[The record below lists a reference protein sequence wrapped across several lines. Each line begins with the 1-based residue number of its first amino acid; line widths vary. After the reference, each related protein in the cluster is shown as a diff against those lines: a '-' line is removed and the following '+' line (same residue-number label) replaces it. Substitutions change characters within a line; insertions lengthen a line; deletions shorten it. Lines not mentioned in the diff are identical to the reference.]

1 MSFLTRTSLK
11 NRLIVGLTTLAIAV
25 IGVVSMGSLK
35 QELMPSMQV
44 PMAFVMAQSQGLAP
58 EEMASTV
65 AEPVEQALLAV
76 PGVTSVTSTTSSG
89 DAQIIAEW
97 RFGEDDDETL
107 RAIRSAAEALR
118 PSFPSG
124 SELQVMSGGADD
136 MPAMMLSAGTSG
148 DQEAFG
154 DALAQTVVPALQ
166 NIPGVRTVDLAGQQ
180 EHRITIALR
189 AADVTRLEV
198 DPASLQPILQSHG
211 AALPAGQAE
220 SAEGPIS
227 VTVGTPLASLED
239 IAALPVPTADGAVRI
254 SDFADVELE
263 AVPAQSLSRVNGN
276 PSLTLQ
282 ITPAQGANV
291 VDISHAVHAE
301 LDRLAPTLDA
311 EFITIFDQAP
321 FIEQSIHDLSV
332 EGGLG
337 LLFAV
342 LVILAF
348 LWSWRS
354 TVIAAVSIPLS
365 LLITLIGLWTSGNT
379 LNILTLGALTI
390 AIGRVVD
397 DSIVVIEN
405 ISRRRGDG
413 PLTVEDVVASVRQVA
428 GAITA
433 STLTTVAVFL
443 PIAFVSGIAGQL
455 FRPFAVTVSIA
466 LIASLVVALTIVPVL
481 AYWFLRHAPAHRG
494 AAASAADG
502 AAGADRA
509 GGTVQ
514 DPERAPE
521 PAAFGAGSADAPR
534 SLPAEPSEL
543 DEIHTAPDRLQRTF
557 MPALNAT
564 RRHPAITLVVSGL
577 LLVATLGMTAFIK
590 TDFLGSSGQES
601 LQLTQA
607 PPQEAGDDLV
617 AAAEPVE
624 AALGGIPGI
633 ADVMTSIPMPTPGTP
648 STISYDLQLDDGA
661 DVETVEAAVQDAV
674 DALPDAGEISL
685 ASQDAFVAGAAGEGI
700 ALQISGNDGQ
710 ALREAS
716 DLLEAQLADAAG
728 VRSVTSE
735 LSGEQPVL
743 RVVVDELEATRLG
756 FDRTTIATAVQE
768 ALSGSTVGTLMLGGQ
783 ERDIIVRTPGTERA
797 ADQLGE
803 VLLPVTAQ
811 QTAEAQKAAGK
822 VLEDKAKAEAE
833 NARIE
838 AANELDAQIADAANQ
853 RAELVSQIGAL
864 NEQLAQLSAAP
875 VVPEA
880 PRTPDEDA
888 LVRAQEERAEQ
899 LAGLQGALES
909 AQAGITGMDEQ
920 IAALRQAQTDAA
932 TQQAEAEAAEAEQR
946 EAAEVTGDA
955 IPLSAVATIEEELTA
970 PTITRADGERQVS
983 LTVIPRDGEL
993 ATASLSIDTAIAET
1007 KLPAGVQFEQGGA
1020 AEQQDEAFGQ
1030 LGLAMLAAI
1039 MLVLLVMVAT
1049 FRSFRGPLVLLIS
1062 IPFAATG
1069 AIIGLLVTQTALGLP
1084 ALIGLLM
1091 LIGIVVTNAIVLMD
1105 LVNRLREAGA
1115 TLDEAVEHGTR
1126 LRLRPILMT
1135 AAATVFALIPMSLG
1149 LTGGGV
1155 FISKPLAI
1163 VVIGGLVSST
1173 LLTLI
1178 LVPILYTLVE
1188 RRRERRLAKRAA
1200 RRERRLA
1207 LRADDASA
1215 PAEAR
1220 DAQREFAAEQRTA
1233 KQDARAAKQAARAAQ
1248 RAAKREGREAKRA
1261 ARANRSTARSAGSA
1275 GGRSPEADAAGEDGT
1290 AGGGEPGAAGEARA

>member
-25 IGVVSMGSLK
+25 IGIVSMGSLK

-44 PMAFVMAQSQGLAP
+44 PMAFVSAQSQGLAP
-58 EEMASTV
+58 EEMSSTV
-65 AEPVEQALLAV
+65 TEPIEQALRAV
-76 PGVTSVTSTTSSG
+76 PGVTSVTSTTMSG
-89 DAQIIAEW
+89 DAQITAEW
-97 RFGEDDDETL
+97 KFGTDDDETL
-107 RAIRSAAEALR
+107 RAIRSAAEALK

-124 SELQVMSGGADD
+124 SEVQVISGGADD
-136 MPAMMLSAGTSG
+136 LPAMALSAGTSG

-154 DALAQTVVPALQ
+154 SAVEQTVVPALQ
-166 NIPGVRTVDLAGQQ
+166 AVPGVRTVTLAGQQ
-180 EHRITIALR
+180 EQRIMIDLR
-189 AADVTRLEV
+189 PADVTRLKI
-198 DPASLQPILQSHG
+198 DPATLQPILQANG

-220 SAEGPIS
+220 SAEGPLSI
-227 VTVGTPLASLED
+227 TVGSKLTSVED
-239 IAALPVPTADGAVRI
+239 IAGIAVPTADGVARI
-254 SDFADVELE
+254 SDFADVTTET
-263 AVPAQSLSRVNGN
+263 VPSQTISRVNGN

-282 ITPAQGANV
+282 ITPSQGANV
-291 VDISHAVHAE
+291 VDISHAVNAE
-301 LDRLAPTLDA
+301 LDRLAPTLHAD
-311 EFITIFDQAP
+311 FVTIFDQAP
-321 FIEQSIHDLSV
+321 YIEQSIHDLSV

-354 TVIAAVSIPLS
+354 TIIAAVSIPLS
-365 LLITLIGLWTSGNT
+365 LLITLIGLWWSGNT

-413 PLTVEDVVASVRQVA
+413 PLTIEGVVASVRQVA

-466 LIASLVVALTIVPVL
+466 LLASLVVALTIVPVL
-481 AYWFLRHAPAHRG
+481 AYWFLKNAPAHRAKTAAVDPDAPSVPAPAPG
-494 AAASAADG
+494 AAAFPAEAISD
-502 AAGADRA
+502 D
-509 GGTVQ
+509 T
-514 DPERAPE
+514 APTAVLA
-521 PAAFGAGSADAPR
+521 PTPAGSAAT
-534 SLPAEPSEL
+534 AAAAVPSEL
-543 DEIHTAPDRLQRTF
+543 DEIHTAPDRLQRSF

-577 LLVATLGMTAFIK
+577 LLVATLGMTAFIQ

-601 LQLTQA
+601 LQLTQT
-607 PPQEAGDDLV
+607 PPKEASGDLV

-624 AALGGIPGI
+624 QVLLGVPGI
-633 ADVMTSIPMPTPGTP
+633 ADVMTSIPVPAPGTP
-648 STISYDLQLDDGA
+648 NTISYDLQLDTDA
-661 DVETVEAAVQDAV
+661 EAAQVEDAV
-674 DALPDAGEISL
+674 RRATDGLSDAGDIAL
-685 ASQDAFVAGAAGEGI
+685 ASQDAFVAGAGDGI
-700 ALQISGNDGQ
+700 ALQISGNDSE
-710 ALREAS
+710 ALRQAS
-716 DLLEAQLADAAG
+716 DLLEKQLADADG
-728 VRSVTSE
+728 VRSVKSE
-735 LSGEQPVL
+735 LAGEQPVM
-743 RVVVDELEATRLG
+743 RVKVDEVQAARLG
-756 FDRTTIATAVQE
+756 FDRATIAKSIQE
-768 ALSGSTVGTLMLGGQ
+768 ALTGSTVGTLMLEGQ
-783 ERDIIVRTPGTERA
+783 ERDIVVRTPGSERT
-797 ADQLGE
+797 ADKLGE
-803 VLLPVTAQ
+803 ILLPVTAQ

-822 VLEDKAKAEAE
+822 VIEDKAKAEAE
-833 NARIE
+833 
-838 AANELDAQIADAANQ
+838 AAQVKAENDLSNQIAEAANQ
-853 RAELVSQIGAL
+853 RAELASQIGPL
-864 NEQLAQLSAAP
+864 SEQLSALMTAP
-875 VVPEA
+875 IVPEE
-880 PRTPDEDA
+880 PRSPEEDA
-888 LVRAQEERAEQ
+888 ALRAQQERAEQ
-899 LAGLQGALES
+899 ISALQGALES
-909 AQAGITGMDEQ
+909 ARSGISGMDEQ
-920 IAALRQAQTDAA
+920 ISALREAQAQAA
-932 TQQAEAEAAEAEQR
+932 TQRADAEAAEAEQKA
-946 EAAEVTGDA
+946 AAEVTGSPM
-955 IPLSAVATIEEELTA
+955 PLSAIATVEEELTA
-970 PTITRADGERQVS
+970 PTITRAGGERQVT
-983 LTVIPRDGEL
+983 LTVTPKDGEL
-993 ATASLSIDTAIAET
+993 SVASATIDRTIAET
-1007 KLPAGVQFEQGGA
+1007 DLPAGVTFEQGGA
-1020 AEQQDEAFGQ
+1020 SAQQDEAFGQ

-1069 AIIGLLVTQTALGLP
+1069 AILGLLITNTALGLP

-1115 TLDEAVEHGTR
+1115 SLDEAVEHGTR

-1135 AAATVFALIPMSLG
+1135 AAATIFALVPMSLG

-1188 RRRERRLAKRAA
+1188 RRRERKLAKRADRRA
-1200 RRERRLA
+1200 RRDARRA
-1207 LRADDASA
+1207 EGADA

-1220 DAQREFAAEQRTA
+1220 AAQQEIAESKREAASAKRAAKLERRTA
-1233 KQDARAAKQAARAAQ
+1233 KREQ
-1248 RAAKREGREAKRA
+1248 RAAKR
-1261 ARANRSTARSAGSA
+1261 NRSGSA
-1275 GGRSPEADAAGEDGT
+1275 EAEGSAPDA
-1290 AGGGEPGAAGEARA
+1290 EPPRA